1 MKPGLTRAPETSTE
15 AITPPSTYADPKF
28 HKQDANE
35 VPTSQMEEKQI
46 YLQALVTEKL
56 LEESK

>member
-1 MKPGLTRAPETSTE
+1 MSTG
-15 AITPPSTYADPKF
+15 AISPPPAGRADPKS
-28 HKQDANE
+28 HKRNANE
-35 VPTSQMEEKQI
+35 VPRSHKEEKQI